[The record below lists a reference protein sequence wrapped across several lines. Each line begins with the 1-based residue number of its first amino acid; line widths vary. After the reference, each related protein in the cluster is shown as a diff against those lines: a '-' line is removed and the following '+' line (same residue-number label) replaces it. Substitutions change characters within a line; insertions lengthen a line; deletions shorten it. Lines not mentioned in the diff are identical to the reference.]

1 MCSFKLFAIEVSQ
14 LIDVSDSQKYY
25 KIDKNKSLWLINQ
38 SNKFNGEQGVY
49 SHPRFTIK
57 VNNGVN
63 KS

>member
-1 MCSFKLFAIEVSQ
+1 M
-14 LIDVSDSQKYY
+14 
-25 KIDKNKSLWLINQ
+25 INQ
-38 SNKFNGEQGVY
+38 PIKQVQREHGLY